1 MVKIMDIIISGVG
14 GQGTILASKIL
25 AAAAVIDGS
34 TLARTG
40 ETIGM
45 SQRGGCV
52 VSHVR
57 TDHAF
62 SSYIPMGG
70 ADLLLSFELCEAAR
84 NIPQL
89 KAGAAAIVNTSRV
102 NPITVS
108 LGACS
113 YDVPQIT
120 DYIKSNSRAF
130 FIDADKIAA
139 ECGSVKAVNVVLVGA
154 AYGLGLIDISKN
166 ALMAALKNNVKPKF
180 YEMNVSAFEAGAKAS
195 ASLRKDA

>member
-1 MVKIMDIIISGVG
+1 MDIVISGVG

-34 TLARTG
+34 KLARTG

-57 TDHAF
+57 TDRAF
-62 SSYIPMGG
+62 SSYIPLGN
-70 ADLLLSFELCEAAR
+70 ADLLLSFEICEAAR

-89 KAGAAAIVNTSRV
+89 KKGASAIINNSQV

-108 LGACS
+108 LGACE
-113 YDVPQIT
+113 YDADKMK
-120 DYIKSNSRAF
+120 DYINANSRAH
-130 FIDADKIAA
+130 FINANEIA
-139 ECGSVKAVNVVLVGA
+139 EKCGSVKAVNVVLVGA
-154 AYGLGLIDISKN
+154 AYGLGLLDLSKD
-166 ALMAALKNNVKPKF
+166 ALMEALKNNVKTKF
-180 YEMNVSAFEAGAKAS
+180 LEMNIAAFEAGAAAVKN
-195 ASLRKDA
+195 